1 MDDNNRFVKMMESY
15 IKILENENDKL
26 KAENEE
32 LKQGLFTSDVDELK
46 ADNKRLKG
54 LLDMDS
60 SLDDAIIKDAELIR
74 GLKAELKALRSKE
87 WDMQAEIKE
96 LKADITHDA
105 KVSYDLDDKHVVIIK
120 ELEEENES
128 LKSNS
133 LKHSSL
139 KEYKQEAEE
148 YFHHNPKA
156 KSVSFYMLDDCDVDE
171 IDGSQHDPIVIIYND
186 NM

>member
-1 MDDNNRFVKMMESY
+1 MDF
-15 IKILENENDKL
+15 INENVIKC
-26 KAENEE
+26 
-32 LKQGLFTSDVDELK
+32 LKQEIDAYRDKYAIALQEIKELNYFSK
-46 ADNKRLKG
+46 EDN
-54 LLDMDS
+54 MDS

-96 LKADITHDA
+96 LKDKLQDVNNDYNNDVKVHNDYADG
-105 KVSYDLDDKHVVIIK
+105 L
-120 ELEEENES
+120 LEEIES

-133 LKHSSL
+133 LKNSSL

-148 YFHHNPKA
+148 YFHHNPQA

-171 IDGSQHDPIVIIYND
+171 IDGSQHDPIVEIYNEGS
-186 NM
+186 N

>member
-1 MDDNNRFVKMMESY
+1 MDF
-15 IKILENENDKL
+15 INENVIKCLKQEIDAYRDKYAIALQEIKELNYFSKEDNKEL
-26 KAENEE
+26 KAENDE
-32 LKQGLFTSDVDELK
+32 LKRGLFTSDVDEF
-46 ADNKRLKG
+46 
-54 LLDMDS
+54 
-60 SLDDAIIKDAELIR
+60 
-74 GLKAELKALRSKE
+74 KAELKALRSKE

-171 IDGSQHDPIVIIYND
+171 IDGSQHDPIVIIYNEGS
-186 NM
+186 N